1 MTSPQNEDDLKK
13 FGCRI
18 GSDEAREQQISLLME
33 KMNAYRAKYDCPAI
47 LVGDMNTSYNSKAM
61 QTVLVN
67 GFRHAHDIA
76 TEYVEK
82 AVGYHYCFASCY
94 ETEYYDWPFEK
105 ALDHIYVIGEDEG
118 AVKRFERYS
127 PDYYFPI
134 SDHSPAYV
142 DLEI

>member
-1 MTSPQNEDDLKK
+1 MSGATQKLRLMTHNVWNNDKNHSEW
-13 FGCRI
+13 
-18 GSDEAREQQISLLME
+18 E
-33 KMNAYRAKYDCPAI
+33 KRGADCFAAVRA
-47 LVGDMNTSYNSKAM
+47 
-61 QTVLVN
+61 N

-76 TEYVEK
+76 TEYAEE

-127 PDYYFPI
+127 SDYYFSI